1 MATTVPKLF
10 NGERSL
16 FNKSCWENWVST
28 CKRMKGDPYLTSYTK
43 INSTWVKG
51 LNKKSKSFKTLRR
64 QHGATFHDT
73 EMVCWI

>member
-1 MATTVPKLF
+1 
-10 NGERSL
+10 
-16 FNKSCWENWVST
+16 
-28 CKRMKGDPYLTSYTK
+28 MKGDPYLTSYTK